1 MAVQSYSIFIK
12 YPAQTSNNKCKP
24 DATNNKVIPNVDNS
38 LKVASEKEE
47 SVSNGTTNISGFVRT
62 ARNPMSALVGS
73 AAKAFAPI
81 AVGIATAKIIDSVV
95 GAAIPFYTGYT
106 GDTSV
111 SINYA
116 NFKSAISAI
125 LNPIGTGL
133 NYATKQMELYQERL
147 KIEQQR
153 ALTGNSIINNYGG
166 KASN

>member
-1 MAVQSYSIFIK
+1 MATQSYSITIK
-12 YPAQTSNNKCKP
+12 YPRQSTNNKCKP
-24 DATNNKVIPNVDNS
+24 NSENHNNVIPNIDNS
-38 LKVASEKEE
+38 LKTSAENENE
-47 SVSNGTTNISGFVRT
+47 NNISISGIVKT
-62 ARNPMSALVGS
+62 AKNPMSALIGS
-73 AAKAFAPI
+73 ASKAVAPI
-81 AVGIATAKIIDSVV
+81 AVGLATAKIIDSIV
-95 GAAIPFYTGYT
+95 GTAIPYYVGYT

-116 NFKSAISAI
+116 NFKSVISAI

-166 KASN
+166 KSSN

>member
-1 MAVQSYSIFIK
+1 MATQSYSITIK
-12 YPAQTSNNKCKP
+12 YPRQSTNNKCKP
-24 DATNNKVIPNVDNS
+24 NSENHNNVIPNIDNS
-38 LKVASEKEE
+38 LKTSSENE
-47 SVSNGTTNISGFVRT
+47 SESNISISGIVKT
-62 ARNPMSALVGS
+62 AKNPMSALIGS
-73 AAKAFAPI
+73 ASKAAAPI
-81 AVGIATAKIIDSVV
+81 AVGLATAKLVDSIVST
-95 GAAIPFYTGYT
+95 AIPFYVGYT
-106 GDTSV
+106 GDTNV

-166 KASN
+166 KSSN

>member
-1 MAVQSYSIFIK
+1 MAVQSYAIYIR
-12 YPAQTSNNKCKP
+12 YPKTDSNNKCKP
-24 DATNNKVIPNVDNS
+24 SSENNKVVPNVDNA
-38 LKVASEKEE
+38 LKVESEKEE
-47 SVSNGTTNISGFVRT
+47 STSNGATNINGFVRT
-62 ARNPMSALVGS
+62 AKNPMSSLIGS
-73 AAKAFAPI
+73 ASRAFAPI

-95 GAAIPFYTGYT
+95 GAAIPFYVGYT

-116 NFKSAISAI
+116 NFKSAISAV
-125 LNPIGTGL
+125 LNPVGTTL

-147 KIEQQR
+147 KIEQRR